1 VVLLVGWPLNSYVA
15 RRRVRMHKG
24 ELKARDG
31 RMSVVNELI
40 GAVRF

>member
-1 VVLLVGWPLNSYVA
+1 
-15 RRRVRMHKG
+15 MHKG

-40 GAVRF
+40 GAVRFWYFLTDRTAF